1 VERAAFEPRPAQ
13 ARAFEKVRVACA
25 ASEVG
30 RRSGLQRARTLEDLR
45 DLPASTYETIRD
57 LAARVYEQGDPDG
70 ALFGGSGAVAI
81 ATTSGTTGAAK
92 HIPIS
97 RALLASYRRSTRA
110 LGAALLHANSAWA
123 SAFAGKRLLLANSPE
138 TEIAP
143 SGLRCGTM
151 SGIVFT
157 ESPWLLRR
165 TYLPRVETLKI
176 PSWEARMIAILEA
189 CRGEDVRVIAGMP
202 AGLKSLTEI
211 ALEHLGV
218 DHLREAFPNLFA
230 AFFGGTYLLEPAR
243 RYLAR
248 AWMGEHGP
256 PLRFLENYSAV
267 EAIVGHGFYPT
278 WSGLV
283 FDAYESV
290 FQFRS
295 PGESG
300 DFLQLHELEPGRRYA
315 IFLTT
320 QGGLVNYRMNDVLEI
335 TSVAPL
341 TFRFVGRE
349 HDEISL
355 EGERFTPLQVERAHA
370 RVFGE
375 HGGRQ
380 AAIDFVVWLEDT
392 QPRRVVFGLPDVA
405 PWVLTRAPTAAPP
418 REDLARRLD
427 EALQRENVTYAELR
441 GTGFYADARVESIP
455 ATAFASYRHRHL
467 PRGTFKE
474 KRLFADRATFLSE
487 FGLSS
492 SGD

>member
-1 VERAAFEPRPAQ
+1 VERAAFDPRSAQ
-13 ARAFEKVRVACA
+13 ARAFEKVRAACA

-30 RRSGLQRARTLEDLR
+30 RRSGLDRARTLEDLR
-45 DLPASTYETIRD
+45 DLPTSTYDAIRD
-57 LAARVYEQGDPDG
+57 LAARVYAQGDPDG

-97 RALLASYRRSTRA
+97 RAFVASYRRSTSS
-110 LGAALLHANSAWA
+110 LGAALLHANGAWA

-143 SGLRCGTM
+143 SGLRCGAM

-165 TYLPRVETLKI
+165 TYVPRVETLKI
-176 PSWEARMIAILEA
+176 PSWEARMIAILDA
-189 CRGEDVRVIAGMP
+189 CRSEDVHVIAGMP
-202 AGLKSLTEI
+202 AGLKSFTEI
-211 ALEHLGV
+211 ALEHLRV
-218 DHLREAFPNLFA
+218 DHLREVFPNLFA
-230 AFFGGTYLLEPAR
+230 AFFGGTYLSGPAR

-290 FQFRS
+290 FQFRV
-295 PGESG
+295 PGES
-300 DFLQLHELEPGRRYA
+300 DRFLQLHELESGRCYS

-355 EGERFTPLQVERAHA
+355 EGERFTPLQIERAHA

-375 HGGRQ
+375 KAGGQ
-380 AAIDFVVWLEDT
+380 TAIDFVVWLEDT
-392 QPRRVVFGLPDVA
+392 RPRRVVFGLLDVA
-405 PWVLTRAPTAAPP
+405 LSARASSAVRASP
-418 REDLARRLD
+418 REELARSLD
-427 EALQRENVTYAELR
+427 DALQRENVTYTELR
-441 GTGFYADARVESIP
+441 GSGFYAEARVEPIP
-455 ATAFASYRHRHL
+455 ATVFANYRHRNL

-474 KRLFADRATFLSE
+474 KRLFVNRAAFISE
-487 FGLSS
+487 YGL
-492 SGD
+492 